1 MSQISEKQLRARI
14 QQAQDEHQHAAR
26 SEAEKRMFVERDNG
40 IDFWRETA
48 MSWHSKAKRLADQ
61 LALSQHDARSLGNEV
76 KLTSIERDH
85 WRAEY
90 DQNYQDVLRA
100 EARCDAISDIMDALA
115 RGWRMEPFD
124 GCAKWWRH
132 DTDTLQAI
140 AKAAREWEAGQDS
153 KPLPDHACVP
163 CFTDA
168 GPCTDPAQCHVG
180 AQQVDPT
187 SGEVEAEELIG
198 IANHMAGSLGSMPD
212 EWQAWAIEI
221 EQDIRRAATR
231 VRKIEDQ
238 PCDCQAYPI
247 LGHETP
253 AETQSGYNR
262 LKHATGLIMQ
272 LPTDHDGRNTW
283 LMNYAERN
291 SLEEQKL
298 IRANPALFDEPA
310 QAFAVL
316 QHKRGNWIVWEW
328 DYQPGDMP
336 ATAIVEIKT
345 HDNRTNILEASVI
358 DWSQVAK
365 YRIIQRD
372 PGVDAEHAAKAD

>member
-1 MSQISEKQLRARI
+1 MQISKQAAQAIDAMEASRV
-14 QQAQDEHQHAAR
+14 QQAVDERTKRQITENQDAIEFWIATAR
-26 SEAEKRMFVERDNG
+26 HWHKRATFLEGVAQREKDTTTQAVTEMQAQ
-40 IDFWRETA
+40 A
-48 MSWHSKAKRLADQ
+48 M
-61 LALSQHDARSLGNEV
+61 
-76 KLTSIERDH
+76 ERDH
-85 WRAEY
+85 WKQRAE
-90 DQNYQDVLRA
+90 QNHGDTMAA
-100 EARCDAISDIMDALA
+100 ERRSDAFSDILDALG
-115 RGWRMEPFD
+115 RGWRMESYD
-124 GCAKWWRH
+124 GCAKWWRY
-132 DTDTLQAI
+132 DTDTLAAL
-140 AKAAREWEAGQDS
+140 AKEAREWEQQQD
-153 KPLPDHACVP
+153 
-163 CFTDA
+163 
-168 GPCTDPAQCHVG
+168 AQPVG
-180 AQQVDPT
+180 ADCQPDPVMSRDDMIAFIEAAYSQGMPMQITGVHTLADAALQNEFELAHRFVTATNERREREAVQQ
-187 SGEVEAEELIG
+187 
-198 IANHMAGSLGSMPD
+198 
-212 EWQAWAIEI
+212 
-221 EQDIRRAATR
+221 AARTAT
-231 VRKIEDQ
+231 E

-253 AETQSGYNR
+253 HETQSGYNR

-316 QHKRGNWIVWEW
+316 QQKRGNWIVWEW

-345 HDNRTNILEASVI
+345 RDNRTNILEASVI
-358 DWSQVAK
+358 DWSQVAQ

>member
-1 MSQISEKQLRARI
+1 
-14 QQAQDEHQHAAR
+14 
-26 SEAEKRMFVERDNG
+26 MFVERDDG

-48 MSWHSKAKRLADQ
+48 MSWHKKARSLADQ
-61 LALSQHDARSLGNEV
+61 LRIAQHDVTGLGNEV

-100 EARCDAISDIMDALA
+100 EARCDAFSDIMDALG
-115 RGWRMEPFD
+115 RGYRMEPFD

-140 AKAAREWEAGQDS
+140 AKAAREWVAEQDS
-153 KPLPDHACVP
+153 KPVYMGKGEGEP
-163 CFTDA
+163 FTMGD
-168 GPCTDPAQCHVG
+168 
-180 AQQVDPT
+180 QQFIP
-187 SGEVEAEELIG
+187 ECEPQQAE
-198 IANHMAGSLGSMPD
+198 
-212 EWQAWAIEI
+212 
-221 EQDIRRAATR
+221 
-231 VRKIEDQ
+231 

-253 AETQSGYNR
+253 HETQSGYNR

-316 QHKRGNWIVWEW
+316 QQKRGNWIVWEW

-345 HDNRTNILEASVI
+345 RDNRTNILEASVI
-358 DWSQVAK
+358 DWSQVAQ